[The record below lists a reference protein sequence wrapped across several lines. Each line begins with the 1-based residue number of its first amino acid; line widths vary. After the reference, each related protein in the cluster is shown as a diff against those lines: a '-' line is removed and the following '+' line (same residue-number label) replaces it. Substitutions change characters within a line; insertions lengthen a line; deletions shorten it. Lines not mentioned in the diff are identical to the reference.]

1 MTTYLKSFVIAA
13 WLGLAS
19 IVPLDA
25 QTLINDASVKAYG
38 AAGDGVTDDTAAF
51 QAAIAAAQASQT
63 NNGIYVPMGKYVLSA
78 SLTLN
83 KLEMVGKF
91 AGGWPADTQP
101 MPLLLLHHYN
111 EAGLILQDGASVHGV
126 GLNYDNG
133 SPSNSLAPAISLQ
146 GEGVTISSV
155 KIISPY
161 DGISTPSSA
170 VPNRARLSDIFIV
183 SPVHMGAQVSKIT
196 DFIQCQHME
205 VWCPT
210 TYSSGPGYSF
220 GMIAGGAFNG
230 LTAFQC
236 TPGIQITT
244 DTNTGGGTFTGT
256 LMDCSMDACTTGLS
270 ITGNHQIKI
279 IGGDWDCENYGINLN
294 GSGAQL
300 SVVGGK
306 WHANSAQGIY
316 VQSAQNVIIS
326 GCMFYQ
332 SVSESNPLVWI
343 SSCATAT
350 LDSCQFLTGNG
361 LQLDNGVQRAVV
373 TGNIFQSGNIVNN
386 MTSTNKIV
394 ANNQIP

>member
-25 QTLINDASVKAYG
+25 QTLINDVSVKAYG
-38 AAGDGVTDDTAAF
+38 ATGDGVTDDTAAF

-91 AGGWPADTQP
+91 VGGWPADTQP

-126 GLNYDNG
+126 GLNYDSG

-170 VPNRARLSDIFIV
+170 VPNRTRLSDIFIV
-183 SPVHMGAQVSKIT
+183 SPVHMGVQVSKIT

-220 GMIAGGAFNG
+220 GMIASGAFNG

-236 TPGIQITT
+236 TPGIQVTT

-294 GSGAQL
+294 GSGTQL

-350 LDSCQFLTGNG
+350 VDSCQFLTGNG